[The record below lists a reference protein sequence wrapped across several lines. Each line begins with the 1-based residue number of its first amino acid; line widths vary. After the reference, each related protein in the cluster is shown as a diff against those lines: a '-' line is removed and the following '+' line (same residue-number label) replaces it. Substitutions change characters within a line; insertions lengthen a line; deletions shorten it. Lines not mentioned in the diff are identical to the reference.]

1 MFVAMSI
8 LRISIY
14 TVGVSANDCVLFV
27 APLVVIEQQCEEV
40 KIIFWRDLYWD
51 SGAD

>member
-1 MFVAMSI
+1 MSVAMSI

-14 TVGVSANDCVLFV
+14 TVGVSADDCVLFV

-40 KIIFWRDLYWD
+40 RLIFWGDLFLE